1 MRESASRYKYRI
13 VTTSGAVLDKSD
25 PFAFATE
32 EPPRTASVITNLDY
46 EWGDGD
52 WMAQR
57 AARNRFDAPI
67 SMYEVHLG
75 SWRYEP
81 GGYRA
86 LAVQLADYLERTG
99 FTHVELM
106 PVMEHPF
113 YGSWGYQTTGYFAPT
128 ARYGTPQDL
137 MFLIDHLHERGFGVV
152 LDWVPSHFPTD
163 AFGLA
168 EFDGTHLYEH
178 ADPRLGFHPDW
189 KSAIFNYD
197 RHEVRSFLLS
207 SARFWLERYHADAIR
222 VDAVASM
229 LYRDYSRQ
237 AGEWIPNQHGGR
249 ENLGAIAF
257 LQEFNRRVYLH
268 HPDTFTV
275 AEESTAWPGVTHPT
289 DGGGLG
295 FGFKWD
301 MGWMNDTLEYFRRDP
316 VHRRWHLGELTFRTV
331 YAFNESFV
339 LPLSHDEVVHGKGS
353 LLSRQPG
360 DRWHQFAGLRL
371 LFGYQYGQP
380 GKKLMFMGSELGM
393 PDEWNH
399 ERELPWGLLQ
409 YPEHSAI
416 LDWVSALNQLY
427 HDEPALHRGDNSA
440 DGFRWVV
447 GNDDANSVLAF
458 VRLATGLPP
467 GAGGVQ
473 LHRRTPYRL
482 PDRSSRRGWLVDA
495 AQRRRPTVRREWHGE
510 RSRRDRRCGGAR
522 PRRLA
527 GDRRPAAR
535 GMFPRAD
542 MSADGDLSAGDFSS
556 WMIEIQGAIRGDHGS
571 DVPCGGCTACCTSSQ
586 FIHVGPDE
594 SDSLAHIPTD
604 LLFPAPGLPA
614 GHVVL
619 GYDERGHCPMLI
631 DDKCSI
637 YEHRPRTCR
646 TYDCRVFP
654 AAGLDLEDPD
664 KVLIAERAQR
674 WRFSYRH
681 RGRPS
686 AARRCSSGR
695 NVPPRVRPA
704 VYLIDAVPA
713 NTTQLAVRRDRSR

>member
-1 MRESASRYKYRI
+1 MSPRPASPVPALAADDLWRFGEGTHDGLAYLLGAHAGADGTTCRVWAPSARSVSVVGDFDGWSSDGVALAPSPAGIWSGRVDEANVGNRYKYRI

-25 PFAFATE
+25 PFAFAAE
-32 EPPRTASVITNLDY
+32 EPPRTASVIATLDY
-46 EWGDGD
+46 AWGDSE

-57 AARNRFDAPI
+57 AARNRYDAPI
-67 SMYEVHLG
+67 STYEMHLG

-86 LAVQLADYLERTG
+86 IAVQLADYLERTG

-113 YGSWGYQTTGYFAPT
+113 YGSWGYQTTGYFAAT
-128 ARYGTPQDL
+128 SRYGSPQDL
-137 MFLIDHLHERGFGVV
+137 MFLVDHLHQRGFGVI

-163 AFGLA
+163 AHGLA

-207 SARFWLERYHADAIR
+207 SARFWVERYHADAIR

-229 LYRDYSRQ
+229 LYRDYSRA

-316 VHRRWHLGELTFRTV
+316 VHRRWHHGELTFRSV
-331 YAFNESFV
+331 YAFTESFV

-360 DRWHQFAGLRL
+360 DRWQQFAGLRL

-380 GKKLMFMGSELGM
+380 GKKLIFMGAELGM
-393 PDEWNH
+393 PGEWNH
-399 ERELPWGLLQ
+399 ERELPWELLQ
-409 YPEHSAI
+409 VPEHSAV
-416 LDWVSALNQLY
+416 LDWVVALNDLY
-427 HDEPALHRGDNSA
+427 RNEPALHRNDGAA

-447 GNDDANSVLAF
+447 GNDDANSVIAF
-458 VRLATGLPP
+458 LRLATGQRPVLVVCNFTAVPREGYRIGVP
-467 GAGGVQ
+467 VAGRWKT
-473 LHRRTPYRL
+473 LLNSDEHRFGGGGIVTA
-482 PDRSSRRGWLVDA
+482 VAEAEAVA
-495 AQRRRPTVRREWHGE
+495 AHGHDQ
-510 RSRRDRRCGGAR
+510 S
-522 PRRLA
+522 L
-527 GDRRPAAR
+527 
-535 GMFPRAD
+535 
-542 MSADGDLSAGDFSS
+542 L
-556 WMIEIQGAIRGDHGS
+556 I
-571 DVPCGGCTACCTSSQ
+571 DVP
-586 FIHVGPDE
+586 P
-594 SDSLAHIPTD
+594 LAASF
-604 LLFPAPGLPA
+604 LAPG
-614 GHVVL
+614 
-619 GYDERGHCPMLI
+619 
-631 DDKCSI
+631 
-637 YEHRPRTCR
+637 
-646 TYDCRVFP
+646 
-654 AAGLDLEDPD
+654 
-664 KVLIAERAQR
+664 
-674 WRFSYRH
+674 
-681 RGRPS
+681 
-686 AARRCSSGR
+686 
-695 NVPPRVRPA
+695 
-704 VYLIDAVPA
+704 
-713 NTTQLAVRRDRSR
+713 

>member
-1 MRESASRYKYRI
+1 MSQRLDPPVPALAADDLWRFGEGTHDGLAYLFGAHPDPDGTTFRVWAPSARSVSVIGDFNGWTGEGAPLEPSPAGIWSGRVAGAGVGNRYKYRI

-32 EPPRTASVITNLDY
+32 EPPRTASMITRLDY
-46 EWGDGD
+46 DWGDGD
-52 WMAQR
+52 WMSDR
-57 AARNRFDAPI
+57 AARNRYDAPI
-67 SMYEVHLG
+67 SKYEVHLG

-86 LAVQLADYLERTG
+86 LAVQLADHLERTG
-99 FTHVELM
+99 FTHVEVM

-137 MFLIDHLHERGFGVV
+137 MFMIDHLHQRGFGVV

-163 AFGLA
+163 AYGLA

-268 HPDTFTV
+268 HPDTCTV

-331 YAFNESFV
+331 YTFTESFV

-360 DRWHQFAGLRL
+360 DRWQQFAGLRL

-393 PDEWNH
+393 PGEWNH
-399 ERELPWGLLQ
+399 EQELPWGLLQ
-409 YPEHSAI
+409 LPEHSGI

-427 HDEPALHRGDNSA
+427 RDEPALHRGDNSA

-447 GNDDANSVLAF
+447 GNDDANSVIAF
-458 VRLATGLPP
+458 LRLTPECRPVLVVCNFTAVPRP
-467 GAGGVQ
+467 GYRIGVPVAGEWSMLLNGDDQRFGGSGMGNDRVQ
-473 LHRRTPYRL
+473 T
-482 PDRSSRRGWLVDA
+482 DDVA
-495 AQRRRPTVRREWHGE
+495 AHG
-510 RSRRDRRCGGAR
+510 
-522 PRRLA
+522 
-527 GDRRPAAR
+527 
-535 GMFPRAD
+535 
-542 MSADGDLSAGDFSS
+542 
-556 WMIEIQGAIRGDHGS
+556 H
-571 DVPCGGCTACCTSSQ
+571 DV
-586 FIHVGPDE
+586 
-594 SDSLAHIPTD
+594 SLAIDIPP
-604 LLFPAPGLPA
+604 LAACFLAPA
-614 GHVVL
+614 
-619 GYDERGHCPMLI
+619 
-631 DDKCSI
+631 
-637 YEHRPRTCR
+637 
-646 TYDCRVFP
+646 
-654 AAGLDLEDPD
+654 
-664 KVLIAERAQR
+664 
-674 WRFSYRH
+674 
-681 RGRPS
+681 
-686 AARRCSSGR
+686 
-695 NVPPRVRPA
+695 
-704 VYLIDAVPA
+704 
-713 NTTQLAVRRDRSR
+713 

>member
-1 MRESASRYKYRI
+1 MSQRLDPPVPALAADDLWRFGEGTHDGLAYLFGAHPDPDGTTFRVWAPSARSVSVIGDFNGWSGDGPPLEPSPAGIWSGRVAAARVGTRYKYRI

-32 EPPRTASVITNLDY
+32 EPPRTASVITHLDY

-57 AARNRFDAPI
+57 AARNRYDAAI
-67 SMYEVHLG
+67 SHYEVHLG

-137 MFLIDHLHERGFGVV
+137 MFLIDHLHQRGFGVV

-163 AFGLA
+163 AYGLA

-207 SARFWLERYHADAIR
+207 SARFWLERYHADGIR

-229 LYRDYSRQ
+229 LYRDYSRP

-268 HPDTFTV
+268 HPDTSTV

-331 YAFNESFV
+331 YAFTESFV

-353 LLSRQPG
+353 LLAAS
-360 DRWHQFAGLRL
+360 AGRSMAAVRRA
-371 LFGYQYGQP
+371 P
-380 GKKLMFMGSELGM
+380 
-393 PDEWNH
+393 
-399 ERELPWGLLQ
+399 
-409 YPEHSAI
+409 
-416 LDWVSALNQLY
+416 
-427 HDEPALHRGDNSA
+427 PALR
-440 DGFRWVV
+440 
-447 GNDDANSVLAF
+447 
-458 VRLATGLPP
+458 
-467 GAGGVQ
+467 
-473 LHRRTPYRL
+473 
-482 PDRSSRRGWLVDA
+482 
-495 AQRRRPTVRREWHGE
+495 
-510 RSRRDRRCGGAR
+510 
-522 PRRLA
+522 
-527 GDRRPAAR
+527 
-535 GMFPRAD
+535 
-542 MSADGDLSAGDFSS
+542 
-556 WMIEIQGAIRGDHGS
+556 
-571 DVPCGGCTACCTSSQ
+571 VP
-586 FIHVGPDE
+586 
-594 SDSLAHIPTD
+594 
-604 LLFPAPGLPA
+604 
-614 GHVVL
+614 
-619 GYDERGHCPMLI
+619 
-631 DDKCSI
+631 
-637 YEHRPRTCR
+637 
-646 TYDCRVFP
+646 
-654 AAGLDLEDPD
+654 
-664 KVLIAERAQR
+664 
-674 WRFSYRH
+674 
-681 RGRPS
+681 
-686 AARRCSSGR
+686 
-695 NVPPRVRPA
+695 VRPA
-704 VYLIDAVPA
+704 RQEADVHGIRARDARRVEPRARAPVGAAAAPRAFGDPRLGGGVERTSTATSPHCTAATTRPTGSGGSSATTTPTACSRSSGSQPAPAPCWWCAISPPYLAPA
-713 NTTQLAVRRDRSR
+713 TGSEFPSPVAGRCCSTATTTDSAGVARGTNASRRTTWRRTVTRCRWRSTSRPWRHVSSCPSDRSEFCAGFLGRIPG

>member
-1 MRESASRYKYRI
+1 MSPDPDPPVQALAADDLWRFGEGTHDGLAYLFGAHPDRDGTTFRVWAPSARSVSVIGDFNGWSGDGAALAPSPAGIWSGRVAAARAGNRYKFRI
-13 VTTSGAVLDKSD
+13 VSPDGAVLDKSD
-25 PFAFATE
+25 PFAFAAE
-32 EPPRTASVITNLDY
+32 EPPRTASVVAHLDY

-57 AARNRFDAPI
+57 AAPNRYDAPI

-86 LAVQLADYLERTG
+86 LAVQLADHLERTG

-137 MFLIDHLHERGFGVV
+137 MFLIDHLHQRGFGVV

-163 AFGLA
+163 AYGLA

-207 SARFWLERYHADAIR
+207 SARFWLERYHADGIR

-229 LYRDYSRQ
+229 LYRDYSRA
-237 AGEWIPNQHGGR
+237 AGEWIPNQYGGR

-275 AEESTAWPGVTHPT
+275 AEESTAWPGVTQAT

-301 MGWMNDTLEYFRRDP
+301 MGWMNDTLEYFRRDA
-316 VHRRWHLGELTFRTV
+316 VHRRWHHGDLTFRTV
-331 YAFNESFV
+331 YAFNETFV

-360 DRWHQFAGLRL
+360 DRWQQFAGLRL

-380 GKKLMFMGSELGM
+380 GKKLVFMGSELGM
-393 PDEWNH
+393 PEEWDH
-399 ERELPWGLLQ
+399 ESELPWWLLQ
-409 YPEHSAI
+409 YAEHAGI
-416 LDWVSALNQLY
+416 LDWVSALNHLY
-427 HDEPALHRGDNSA
+427 HDEPALHRGDGSA

-447 GNDDANSVLAF
+447 GNDDANSVIAF
-458 VRLATGLPP
+458 LRLAIGYRPVLVVCNFTSVPRNGYRIGVPV
-467 GAGGVQ
+467 AGRWTMLLNG
-473 LHRRTPYRL
+473 
-482 PDRSSRRGWLVDA
+482 DDSRF
-495 AQRRRPTVRREWHGE
+495 
-510 RSRRDRRCGGAR
+510 GGS
-522 PRRLA
+522 
-527 GDRRPAAR
+527 G
-535 GMFPRAD
+535 
-542 MSADGDLSAGDFSS
+542 
-556 WMIEIQGAIRGDHGS
+556 IGS
-571 DVPCGGCTACCTSSQ
+571 DLVETDGMAAHG
-586 FIHVGPDE
+586 HDV
-594 SDSLAHIPTD
+594 SL
-604 LLFPAPGLPA
+604 
-614 GHVVL
+614 V
-619 GYDERGHCPMLI
+619 I
-631 DDKCSI
+631 D
-637 YEHRPRTCR
+637 
-646 TYDCRVFP
+646 
-654 AAGLDLEDPD
+654 
-664 KVLIAERAQR
+664 
-674 WRFSYRH
+674 
-681 RGRPS
+681 
-686 AARRCSSGR
+686 
-695 NVPPRVRPA
+695 VPP
-704 VYLIDAVPA
+704 
-713 NTTQLAVRRDRSR
+713 LAACFLAPT

>member
-1 MRESASRYKYRI
+1 MSPRPEPSVPALAADDLWRLGEGTHDGLAYLLGAHPDADGTTFRVWAPSATSVAVVGDFNGWSGDDAALGPSPAGIWSGRLTTARPGNRYKYQI
-13 VTTSGAVLDKSD
+13 VTASGDTLDKSD

-32 EPPRTASVITNLDY
+32 EPPRTASVITQLDY
-46 EWGDGD
+46 DWGDGD
-52 WMAQR
+52 WMASR
-57 AARNRFDAPI
+57 AARNRYDAPI

-86 LAVQLADYLERTG
+86 LAVQLADYLERTE

-128 ARYGTPQDL
+128 ARYGSPQDL
-137 MFLIDHLHERGFGVV
+137 MFLIDHLHQRGFGVV

-168 EFDGTHLYEH
+168 QFDGTHLYEH

-207 SARFWLERYHADAIR
+207 SARFWTERYHADGIR

-229 LYRDYSRQ
+229 LYRDYSR
-237 AGEWIPNQHGGR
+237 APGEWIPNEHGGR

-275 AEESTAWPGVTHPT
+275 AEESTAWPGVTHAT

-301 MGWMNDTLEYFRRDP
+301 MGWMNDTLDYVRRDP
-316 VHRRWHLGELTFRTV
+316 VHRRWHHSELTFRTV

-360 DRWHQFAGLRL
+360 DRWQQFAGLRL

-393 PDEWNH
+393 PEEWDH

-409 YPEHSAI
+409 NAEHAET
-416 LDWVSALNQLY
+416 LDWVTALNRVY
-427 HDEPALHRGDNSA
+427 RDEPALHRCDSSA

-447 GNDDANSVLAF
+447 GNDDTNSVLAF
-458 VRLATGLPP
+458 LRFATG
-467 GAGGVQ
+467 
-473 LHRRTPYRL
+473 
-482 PDRSSRRGWLVDA
+482 
-495 AQRRRPTVRREWHGE
+495 
-510 RSRRDRRCGGAR
+510 
-522 PRRLA
+522 
-527 GDRRPAAR
+527 
-535 GMFPRAD
+535 
-542 MSADGDLSAGDFSS
+542 
-556 WMIEIQGAIRGDHGS
+556 
-571 DVPCGGCTACCTSSQ
+571 
-586 FIHVGPDE
+586 
-594 SDSLAHIPTD
+594 
-604 LLFPAPGLPA
+604 
-614 GHVVL
+614 
-619 GYDERGHCPMLI
+619 
-631 DDKCSI
+631 
-637 YEHRPRTCR
+637 HRPVLVVCNFTAVPRHGYR
-646 TYDCRVFP
+646 IGVP
-654 AAGLDLEDPD
+654 AAGRWTTLLNSDDRRFGGGGVGND
-664 KVLIAERAQR
+664 AAETE
-674 WRFSYRH
+674 
-681 RGRPS
+681 GVS
-686 AARRCSSGR
+686 AHGHDVSLSID
-695 NVPPRVRPA
+695 VPP
-704 VYLIDAVPA
+704 
-713 NTTQLAVRRDRSR
+713 LAVCFIAPA

>member
-1 MRESASRYKYRI
+1 MSPRPASPVPALAADDLWRFGEGTHDGLAYLLGAHAGADGTTCRVWAPSARSVSVVGDFDGWSSDGVALTPSPAGIWSGRVDEANVGNRYKYRI

-25 PFAFATE
+25 PFAFAAE
-32 EPPRTASVITNLDY
+32 EPPRTASVIATLDY
-46 EWGDGD
+46 DWGDSE

-57 AARNRFDAPI
+57 AARNRYDAPI
-67 SMYEVHLG
+67 STYEMHLG

-86 LAVQLADYLERTG
+86 IAVQLADYLERTG

-113 YGSWGYQTTGYFAPT
+113 YGSWGYQTTGYFAAT
-128 ARYGTPQDL
+128 SRYGSPQDL
-137 MFLIDHLHERGFGVV
+137 MFLVDHLHQRGFGVI

-163 AFGLA
+163 AHGLA

-207 SARFWLERYHADAIR
+207 SARFWVERYHADAIR

-229 LYRDYSRQ
+229 LYRDYSRA

-316 VHRRWHLGELTFRTV
+316 VHRRWHHGELTFRSV
-331 YAFNESFV
+331 YAFTESFV

-360 DRWHQFAGLRL
+360 DRWQQFAGLRL

-380 GKKLMFMGSELGM
+380 GKKLIFMGAELGM
-393 PDEWNH
+393 PGEWNH
-399 ERELPWGLLQ
+399 ERELPWELLQ
-409 YPEHSAI
+409 VPEHSAV
-416 LDWVSALNQLY
+416 LDWVVALNDLY
-427 HDEPALHRGDNSA
+427 RNEPALHRNDGAA

-447 GNDDANSVLAF
+447 GNDDANSVIAF
-458 VRLATGLPP
+458 LRLATGQRPVLVVCNFTAVPREGYRIGVP
-467 GAGGVQ
+467 VAGRWKT
-473 LHRRTPYRL
+473 LLNSDEHRFGGGGIVTA
-482 PDRSSRRGWLVDA
+482 VAEAEAVA
-495 AQRRRPTVRREWHGE
+495 AHGHDQ
-510 RSRRDRRCGGAR
+510 S
-522 PRRLA
+522 L
-527 GDRRPAAR
+527 
-535 GMFPRAD
+535 
-542 MSADGDLSAGDFSS
+542 L
-556 WMIEIQGAIRGDHGS
+556 I
-571 DVPCGGCTACCTSSQ
+571 DVP
-586 FIHVGPDE
+586 P
-594 SDSLAHIPTD
+594 LAASF
-604 LLFPAPGLPA
+604 LAPG
-614 GHVVL
+614 
-619 GYDERGHCPMLI
+619 
-631 DDKCSI
+631 
-637 YEHRPRTCR
+637 
-646 TYDCRVFP
+646 
-654 AAGLDLEDPD
+654 
-664 KVLIAERAQR
+664 
-674 WRFSYRH
+674 
-681 RGRPS
+681 
-686 AARRCSSGR
+686 
-695 NVPPRVRPA
+695 
-704 VYLIDAVPA
+704 
-713 NTTQLAVRRDRSR
+713 

>member
-1 MRESASRYKYRI
+1 MSQRLDPPVPALAADDLWRFGEGTHDGLAYLFGSHPDSDGTTFRVWAPSARSVSVVGDFNGWSGEGAPLEPSPAGIWSGRVAAARVGSRYKYRI

-32 EPPRTASVITNLDY
+32 EPPRTASVVAHLDY

-113 YGSWGYQTTGYFAPT
+113 YGSWGYQTTGYFAPS

-163 AFGLA
+163 AYGLA

-207 SARFWLERYHADAIR
+207 SARFWLERYHADGIR

-268 HPDTFTV
+268 HPDSFTV

-339 LPLSHDEVVHGKGS
+339 VPLSHDEVVHGKGS

-371 LFGYQYGQP
+371 LLGYQYGQP

-409 YPEHSAI
+409 YPEHSGI

-458 VRLATGLPP
+458 VRLATGCRPVLVVCNFTAVPRTGYRIGVP
-467 GAGGVQ
+467 VAGGWSMLLNGDDQ
-473 LHRRTPYRL
+473 RFGGSGMGN
-482 PDRSSRRGWLVDA
+482 DRVETDDVA
-495 AQRRRPTVRREWHGE
+495 AHGHDV
-510 RSRRDRRCGGAR
+510 S
-522 PRRLA
+522 LA
-527 GDRRPAAR
+527 
-535 GMFPRAD
+535 
-542 MSADGDLSAGDFSS
+542 
-556 WMIEIQGAIRGDHGS
+556 I
-571 DVPCGGCTACCTSSQ
+571 DVPPLAAC
-586 FIHVGPDE
+586 F
-594 SDSLAHIPTD
+594 LAPT
-604 LLFPAPGLPA
+604 
-614 GHVVL
+614 
-619 GYDERGHCPMLI
+619 
-631 DDKCSI
+631 
-637 YEHRPRTCR
+637 
-646 TYDCRVFP
+646 
-654 AAGLDLEDPD
+654 
-664 KVLIAERAQR
+664 
-674 WRFSYRH
+674 
-681 RGRPS
+681 
-686 AARRCSSGR
+686 
-695 NVPPRVRPA
+695 
-704 VYLIDAVPA
+704 
-713 NTTQLAVRRDRSR
+713 